1 MEKGVVAEAPTGAVP
16 LALAAAIGLF
26 TVAAV
31 ARRGGLSGLPGTFL
45 KSPWCQRESKRIQG
59 RYLKGL
65 KSKKLKHVSEV
76 MSKSQSDRYLREC
89 VSGWK

>member
-1 MEKGVVAEAPTGAVP
+1 MAEARTGAVP

-31 ARRGGLSGLPGTFL
+31 ARPRGALSGLPGTIS
-45 KSPWCQRESKRIQG
+45 KSAWCQRESKRISG
-59 RYLKGL
+59 TYMDKL
-65 KSKKLKHVSEV
+65 KSKKLKHVGQVLSR
-76 MSKSQSDRYLREC
+76 SQADRFLREC